1 MFLQASL
8 SWTRDLYFTVH
19 LMQNDWRN
27 FAAKKLWPQVTCLCR
42 QHETQGS
49 SVCTS
54 ALKVMPSLSP
64 HRGEQGSCHPPA
76 NVKRPKFEKVKR
88 KNRELASSAN
98 SWIFAT
104 EHQKVVRFWAFM
116 LFTTSR
122 NSAQQS
128 RNGWIRSFKIQR
140 SCWKGLHCYYK
151 IKFRHWWPSHLFN
164 IGWACLSC
172 FPRQTS
178 KSITKSRDLLP
189 DPLKI
194 HKGD

>member
-1 MFLQASL
+1 MIEGTLLPRSFGLKSL
-8 SWTRDLYFTVH
+8 AFAGSTRLKDRLFALLHLKSCLLYRRIEENRDHVIH
-19 LMQNDWRN
+19 
-27 FAAKKLWPQVTCLCR
+27 
-42 QHETQGS
+42 
-49 SVCTS
+49 
-54 ALKVMPSLSP
+54 
-64 HRGEQGSCHPPA
+64 PA

-172 FPRQTS
+172 FPRETS
-178 KSITKSRDLLP
+178 KSIKKSRDLLP